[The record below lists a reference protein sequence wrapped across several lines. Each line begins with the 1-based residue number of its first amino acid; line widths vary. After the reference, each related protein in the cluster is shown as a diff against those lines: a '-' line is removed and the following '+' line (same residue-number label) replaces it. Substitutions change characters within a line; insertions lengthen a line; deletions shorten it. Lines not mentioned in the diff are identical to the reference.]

1 MDISVKIAY
10 RNEKLQAARLAAGMS
25 QSQLA
30 AAAGISVRIL
40 QDYERGARDIN
51 GAKLATLLKI
61 CNALECNLR
70 DIISDPKT
78 LELLKEYEKEYEKKE
93 EQHSMYILT
102 NSNRN
107 IIGWDLETGEHGV
120 FTHTAQQATFL
131 TEEEAWNYMDLLER
145 MGLDVS
151 DMTTEEVL

>member
-51 GAKLATLLKI
+51 GAKLATLLKFATPLNVACGI
-61 CNALECNLR
+61 FLPIRPRWKGWTN
-70 DIISDPKT
+70 T
-78 LELLKEYEKEYEKKE
+78 TKEGVNFRRKG
-93 EQHSMYILT
+93 
-102 NSNRN
+102 R
-107 IIGWDLETGEHGV
+107 ETASCFVYRGVEHGAL
-120 FTHTAQQATFL
+120 F
-131 TEEEAWNYMDLLER
+131 
-145 MGLDVS
+145 
-151 DMTTEEVL
+151 

>member
-61 CNALECNLR
+61 CNTLECSLR
-70 DIISDPKT
+70 DILTDPAT
-78 LELLKEYEKEYEKKE
+78 LE
-93 EQHSMYILT
+93 
-102 NSNRN
+102 
-107 IIGWDLETGEHGV
+107 
-120 FTHTAQQATFL
+120 
-131 TEEEAWNYMDLLER
+131 
-145 MGLDVS
+145 GLDEYDKRRS
-151 DMTTEEVL
+151 

>member
-51 GAKLATLLKI
+51 GAKLATLKI
-61 CNALECNLR
+61 CNALECSLR
-70 DIISDPKT
+70 DILTDPAT
-78 LELLKEYEKEYEKKE
+78 LE
-93 EQHSMYILT
+93 
-102 NSNRN
+102 
-107 IIGWDLETGEHGV
+107 
-120 FTHTAQQATFL
+120 
-131 TEEEAWNYMDLLER
+131 
-145 MGLDVS
+145 GLDEYDKRRS
-151 DMTTEEVL
+151 

>member
-61 CNALECNLR
+61 CNALAGYSHR
-70 DIISDPKT
+70 SGHAGRAGRIRQ
-78 LELLKEYEKEYEKKE
+78 KKE
-93 EQHSMYILT
+93 LISGAGGGKPPL
-102 NSNRN
+102 
-107 IIGWDLETGEHGV
+107 V
-120 FTHTAQQATFL
+120 FVYRGRG
-131 TEEEAWNYMDLLER
+131 AW
-145 MGLDVS
+145 GI
-151 DMTTEEVL
+151 VLAI

>member
-40 QDYERGARDIN
+40 QDYARGARDIN

-61 CNALECNLR
+61 CNALECSLR
-70 DIISDPKT
+70 DILPIRPRWKGWT
-78 LELLKEYEKEYEKKE
+78 NTTKEGVNFRRKG
-93 EQHSMYILT
+93 
-102 NSNRN
+102 R
-107 IIGWDLETGEHGV
+107 ETASC
-120 FTHTAQQATFL
+120 FCL
-131 TEEEAWNYMDLLER
+131 
-145 MGLDVS
+145 
-151 DMTTEEVL
+151 

>member
-10 RNEKLQAARLAAGMS
+10 TNEKLQAARLAAGMS

-61 CNALECNLR
+61 CNALECSLR
-70 DIISDPKT
+70 DILTDPAT
-78 LELLKEYEKEYEKKE
+78 LE
-93 EQHSMYILT
+93 
-102 NSNRN
+102 
-107 IIGWDLETGEHGV
+107 
-120 FTHTAQQATFL
+120 
-131 TEEEAWNYMDLLER
+131 
-145 MGLDVS
+145 GLDEYDKRRS
-151 DMTTEEVL
+151 

>member
-1 MDISVKIAY
+1 MHISVKIAY

-30 AAAGISVRIL
+30 AEAGISVRIL

-61 CNALECNLR
+61 CNALECSLR
-70 DIISDPKT
+70 DIISDPIT
-78 LELLKEYEKEYEKKE
+78 LDLLKEYEKKE

-102 NSNRN
+102 NSNRD

-120 FTHTAQQATFL
+120 YTHTAQQATFL

-151 DMTTEEVL
+151 DMTTEKVL

>member
-10 RNEKLQAARLAAGMS
+10 RHEKLQAARLAAGMS

-61 CNALECNLR
+61 CNALNVACRTFSPIRPRWKGWTN
-70 DIISDPKT
+70 T
-78 LELLKEYEKEYEKKE
+78 TKEGV
-93 EQHSMYILT
+93 
-102 NSNRN
+102 NFRRR
-107 IIGWDLETGEHGV
+107 GRETAPY
-120 FTHTAQQATFL
+120 FCL
-131 TEEEAWNYMDLLER
+131 
-145 MGLDVS
+145 
-151 DMTTEEVL
+151 

>member
-51 GAKLATLLKI
+51 GAKLATLLKFATPLNVACGI
-61 CNALECNLR
+61 FLPIRPRWKGWTN
-70 DIISDPKT
+70 T
-78 LELLKEYEKEYEKKE
+78 TKKE
-93 EQHSMYILT
+93 LISGAGGGKPPL
-102 NSNRN
+102 
-107 IIGWDLETGEHGV
+107 V
-120 FTHTAQQATFL
+120 FVYRGR
-131 TEEEAWNYMDLLER
+131 EAW
-145 MGLDVS
+145 GI
-151 DMTTEEVL
+151 VLAI